1 MGRFAKLNNDI
12 QQLGLKMLENQDICK
27 LIYYPD
33 SQIIDKPDVDA
44 DEMLHKRLF
53 LFTSKLPLAAEQ
65 GTYVMIRP
73 YRFRPSGGG
82 HFIISL
88 LCFDIYTHQ
97 DARRIV
103 FKDSKGELLSGDR
116 ILMIMDKIDEF
127 MNGNGIGIS
136 INKDNLDGSS
146 EVESRNAEFAGFTLA
161 YRDISFR

>member
-44 DEMLHKRLF
+44 DEILHKRLF

-127 MNGNGIGIS
+127 MNSNGIGIS

>member
-44 DEMLHKRLF
+44 DEILHKRLL

-73 YRFRPSGGG
+73 YMFRPSSGG

-103 FKDSKGELLSGDR
+103 FKDSKGEFLSGDR

-127 MNGNGIGIS
+127 MNSNGIGIS

>member
-44 DEMLHKRLF
+44 DEILHKRLF

-88 LCFDIYTHQ
+88 LCFDIYVHQ
-97 DARRIV
+97 NARRIV
-103 FKDSKGELLSGDR
+103 YKDSHGEFLSGDR
-116 ILMIMDKIDEF
+116 ALMIMDKIDEF

>member
-44 DEMLHKRLF
+44 DEILHKRLL

>member
-44 DEMLHKRLF
+44 DEILHKRLF

-73 YRFRPSGGG
+73 YRSRPSGGG

>member
-27 LIYYPD
+27 LIYYSD

-44 DEMLHKRLF
+44 DEILHKRLF

>member
-1 MGRFAKLNNDI
+1 VGRFAKLNNDI

-44 DEMLHKRLF
+44 DEILHRRLF

>member
-1 MGRFAKLNNDI
+1 VGRFAKLNNDI

-33 SQIIDKPDVDA
+33 SQIIDKPDVSA
-44 DEMLHKRLF
+44 DEILHKRLL

-82 HFIISL
+82 YFIISL

-103 FKDSKGELLSGDR
+103 FKDSNGEFLSGDR
-116 ILMIMDKIDEF
+116 VLLLMDKIDEF
-127 MNGNGIGIS
+127 MNKGVNFNVG
-136 INKDNLDGSS
+136 KENLDGSA
-146 EVESRNAEFAGFTLA
+146 EIDTRNADFAGFTLA
-161 YRDISFR
+161 YKDVDFR

>member
-44 DEMLHKRLF
+44 DEILHKRLF